1 MDKLN
6 KTKDYSD
13 VLKFFQSNHELGA
26 AFYNHW
32 EARRE
37 ELISLPWYRL
47 DKFFDKKCQIAA
59 QFIQAEVLDSSGLKG
74 LTRK

>member
-1 MDKLN
+1 MDKHN

-13 VLKFFQSNHELGA
+13 VLKFFQSNQELGA

-59 QFIQAEVLDSSGLKG
+59 QFIQAEVLDSSGLKA